1 MKANYLINYRQDSI
15 LSFSIRRV
23 SINVL
28 KLNRTMMEVKK
39 IIKITVAILV
49 TSLATSASKII
60 YNMENWQNLF
70 EWNLFSLD

>member
-70 EWNLFSLD
+70 E